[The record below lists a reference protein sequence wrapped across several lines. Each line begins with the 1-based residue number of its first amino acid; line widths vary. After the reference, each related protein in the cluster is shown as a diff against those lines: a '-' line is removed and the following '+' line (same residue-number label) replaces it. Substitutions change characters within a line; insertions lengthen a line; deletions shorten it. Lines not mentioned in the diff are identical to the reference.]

1 MPQSQVMKVVAWVN
15 ASNNST
21 LWAFEGMDES
31 TPTISLL
38 GSFWWWNFSLVVG
51 KNVGVT
57 SEDNNLLL

>member
-1 MPQSQVMKVVAWVN
+1 VVAWVN